1 MSVGD
6 STRTERCPPTPGG
19 TTQVTLESDHQVTF
33 PHLTPLI
40 QTPLPENVE
49 REDLVVAAL
58 ELLLLL
64 APEATLED
72 KERNLGSTVVEN
84 FS

>member
-1 MSVGD
+1 
-6 STRTERCPPTPGG
+6 
-19 TTQVTLESDHQVTF
+19 
-33 PHLTPLI
+33 LI